1 MQNEKGMALVVT
13 LAVVAVLLAAGLWLA
28 KFTGDAVMV
37 TLIEKDR
44 FQAEQ
49 LAISGIEIAKLILVE
64 DAAENTT
71 DSVQDTWADPEQ
83 LSRAV
88 AALGLEKGG
97 LTIKI
102 TDELSKIQMNALIRQ
117 FPGSEANPYQVKLWE
132 RFFSN
137 EEKKDKQK
145 DGPDPEERTNAVKDW
160 LDSGDDDAITGLSG
174 AETDYYKGLYPPYA
188 CANGPFNHVEELLSV
203 KGFDEDLLKKRI
215 VPLMEE
221 IEEGLEEKRLE
232 DFFTVYG
239 LENTAGPEGG
249 YSYPGLININ
259 TAGIEVLSALLPEGM
274 EILAKDLV
282 SFRQERSENKAKYIN
297 ALDQGWYKKVID
309 LPAKEQERL
318 DRIIR
323 YSSNIFKAESR
334 ARKNSSSIVLHAF
347 LIREKNGVS
356 GKWTCR
362 VLQMERK

>member
-1 MQNEKGMALVVT
+1 MALVVT

-28 KFTGDAVMV
+28 KFTGDAAMV
-37 TLIEKDR
+37 TLVGKDR

-49 LAISGIEIAKLILVE
+49 VAISGIEIAKLILVE
-64 DAAENTT
+64 DAVENTT

-83 LSRAV
+83 LARAV
-88 AALGLEKGG
+88 AALGLEKGA

-117 FPGSEANPYQVKLWE
+117 FPGNEFNPDQARLWE

-137 EEKKDKQK
+137 GKKKDKQK
-145 DGPDPEERTNAVKDW
+145 DGADPQERINAVKDW

-174 AETDYYKGLYPPYA
+174 AETDYYKGLNPPYA

-203 KGFDEDLLKKRI
+203 KGFDEDLLKKRL
-215 VPLMEE
+215 PSPT
-221 IEEGLEEKRLE
+221 EEGLEEKGLE
-232 DFFTVYG
+232 DMFTVYG
-239 LENTAGPEGG
+239 LENEPGPEGS
-249 YSYPGLININ
+249 YRYPGLININ

-274 EILAKDLV
+274 EIQAKDLV
-282 SFRQERSENKAKYIN
+282 SFRQEKSENKAEYIN
-297 ALDQGWYKKVID
+297 VLDQGWYKKVME

-318 DRIIR
+318 DRMIR
-323 YSSNIFKAESR
+323 YSSNIFKVESR
-334 ARKNSSSIVLHAF
+334 ARKNSSSIALHAF

-362 VLQMERK
+362 ILQIERK